1 MASSE
6 RRTELI
12 VGTFLLSGLVLL
24 GGLIIQFGRFG
35 DKFNKNYQL
44 TVIFDDTSGLIQ
56 GSEVR
61 MGGAKIGKVSEKP
74 RLNEAVR
81 VEVVLSID
89 ERIKIPSNSNI
100 QIASASVLGD
110 KLIVITPP
118 NQKVGTFLEPGQL
131 LQGGGPSGL
140 DAIQNDAVAVVRD
153 VRKLM
158 GSTQG
163 TLIKIDSAVDDLRS
177 VTGRLGETL
186 DKVNVSILS
195 DANLASIDG
204 TIANF
209 NATTEQWKKASTELQ
224 PVLADAREAI
234 RSFQKASDSASKT
247 FDTADKTIAELQPA
261 LKEVPQAVKSISS
274 AADEAALVLK
284 NARQG
289 DGLLGTLTSDK
300 EVSTDASIFIKNLR
314 EKGILRYSD
323 KESKLEDDPRNRFRG
338 KRR

>member
-1 MASSE
+1 M
-6 RRTELI
+6 
-12 VGTFLLSGLVLL
+12 
-24 GGLIIQFGRFG
+24 
-35 DKFNKNYQL
+35 
-44 TVIFDDTSGLIQ
+44 
-56 GSEVR
+56 
-61 MGGAKIGKVSEKP
+61 
-74 RLNEAVR
+74 
-81 VEVVLSID
+81 
-89 ERIKIPSNSNI
+89 
-100 QIASASVLGD
+100 LGD

-140 DAIQNDAVAVVRD
+140 DAIQNDAEAVVRD

-224 PVLADAREAI
+224 PVLADAREAS
-234 RSFQKASDSASKT
+234 RSYEANLKMFEQVREMQ
-247 FDTADKTIAELQPA
+247 TALMD
-261 LKEVPQAVKSISS
+261 
-274 AADEAALVLK
+274 
-284 NARQG
+284 
-289 DGLLGTLTSDK
+289 LL
-300 EVSTDASIFIKNLR
+300 
-314 EKGILRYSD
+314 
-323 KESKLEDDPRNRFRG
+323 
-338 KRR
+338 RR